1 MVKREIYSVGLKRKV
16 EADVDEII
24 ATPSRGGGFRYQ
36 VVGFFTDEDGKQH
49 KCQSMIGKAD
59 AQTVAAALG
68 QSLPT
73 TESELKEAETVES
86 FAAEEDATVEA
97 PELLVPEPS
106 SSPNGNGRVLGQ
118 HTGGE
123 IISATDASQSLPAHD
138 YIFVGRAETFGAV
151 DVRQGRRLDL
161 NPEQLAWVEAQ
172 NRKIDEAAKNPRKN
186 ARIIDKY
193 MEELSLYI
201 DSMNAED
208 QGPNVNAMA
217 MGIEEGEQDIEEL
230 AADSKNLSTLLPK
243 AEKGKRI
250 ENYNPN
256 VDYGSQFTN
265 LEKGSIYETHTCCC
279 GMPCDSCGK
288 SGLCGE
294 DGMMYD
300 TENKVVSCAVCRGG
314 VMNAEVCAAEFVEV
328 IDSVSNVWSDEADGS
343 ETFVVEE
350 ELKDYLIEEFY
361 EETFEGLFS
370 VSRHD
375 SGADLWE
382 VTFPYFMSEDVIDSI
397 AQYQTMTD
405 GERYGERDE
414 ELADWVSAEEFN
426 ARGMVDSDDLFEESS
441 RGISKSTAAI
451 ATAVLA
457 LGAAYWWSQ
466 RK

>member
-73 TESELKEAETVES
+73 TESELKAAETVES
-86 FAAEEDATVEA
+86 FAAEEDAAVET

-138 YIFVGRAETFGAV
+138 YIFVGRAE
-151 DVRQGRRLDL
+151 
-161 NPEQLAWVEAQ
+161 
-172 NRKIDEAAKNPRKN
+172 
-186 ARIIDKY
+186 
-193 MEELSLYI
+193 
-201 DSMNAED
+201 D
-208 QGPNVNAMA
+208 QGPDMEAMA
-217 MGIEEGEQDIEEL
+217 LGIEDGEQDIDDL
-230 AADSKNLSTLLPK
+230 D
-243 AEKGKRI
+243 
-250 ENYNPN
+250 
-256 VDYGSQFTN
+256 
-265 LEKGSIYETHTCCC
+265 
-279 GMPCDSCGK
+279 
-288 SGLCGE
+288 
-294 DGMMYD
+294 
-300 TENKVVSCAVCRGG
+300 
-314 VMNAEVCAAEFVEV
+314 AEFVEV

-375 SGADLWE
+375 AGADLWE

-397 AQYQTMTD
+397 AQYQDMSITD
-405 GERYGERDE
+405 GEMDK
-414 ELADWVSAEEFN
+414 ELADWVRAEEFN
-426 ARGMVDSDDLFEESS
+426 ARGLVDSDDLFEESS

>member
-16 EADVDEII
+16 EADVQEII

-36 VVGFFTDEDGKQH
+36 VVGFFTDADGKQH

-59 AQTVAAALG
+59 AQTVAASLG

-73 TESELKEAETVES
+73 TEAELKEAEVVES
-86 FAAEEDATVEA
+86 FAAEEDTAA

-118 HTGGE
+118 HTGGQ
-123 IISATDASQSLPAHD
+123 IVSATDASQSLPAHD
-138 YIFVGRAETFGAV
+138 YIFVGRAEG
-151 DVRQGRRLDL
+151 
-161 NPEQLAWVEAQ
+161 
-172 NRKIDEAAKNPRKN
+172 
-186 ARIIDKY
+186 
-193 MEELSLYI
+193 
-201 DSMNAED
+201 
-208 QGPNVNAMA
+208 QGPNVDAMA
-217 MGIEEGEQDIEEL
+217 MGIEEGEQDIEDL
-230 AADSKNLSTLLPK
+230 D
-243 AEKGKRI
+243 
-250 ENYNPN
+250 
-256 VDYGSQFTN
+256 
-265 LEKGSIYETHTCCC
+265 
-279 GMPCDSCGK
+279 
-288 SGLCGE
+288 
-294 DGMMYD
+294 
-300 TENKVVSCAVCRGG
+300 
-314 VMNAEVCAAEFVEV
+314 AEFVEV

-397 AQYQTMTD
+397 AQYQDMSMTD
-405 GERYGERDE
+405 GEMDKD
-414 ELADWVSAEEFN
+414 LADWVRAEEFN
-426 ARGMVDSDDLFEESS
+426 ARGLVDSDDLFDESS

>member
-59 AQTVAAALG
+59 AQNVAAALG

-73 TESELKEAETVES
+73 TESELKAAETVES
-86 FAAEEDATVEA
+86 FAAEEDAAVEA

-138 YIFVGRAETFGAV
+138 YIFVGRAE
-151 DVRQGRRLDL
+151 
-161 NPEQLAWVEAQ
+161 
-172 NRKIDEAAKNPRKN
+172 
-186 ARIIDKY
+186 
-193 MEELSLYI
+193 
-201 DSMNAED
+201 D
-208 QGPNVNAMA
+208 QGPDMEALEE
-217 MGIEEGEQDIEEL
+217 GIEAGEEETM
-230 AADSKNLSTLLPK
+230 AVYGRGHK
-243 AEKGKRI
+243 KGA
-250 ENYNPN
+250 
-256 VDYGSQFTN
+256 
-265 LEKGSIYETHTCCC
+265 SIYAR
-279 GMPCDSCGK
+279 
-288 SGLCGE
+288 GE
-294 DGMMYD
+294 SPSSND
-300 TENKVVSCAVCRGG
+300 
-314 VMNAEVCAAEFVEV
+314 AEFVEV

-375 SGADLWE
+375 AGADLWE

-397 AQYQTMTD
+397 AQYQDMSITD
-405 GERYGERDE
+405 GEMDK
-414 ELADWVSAEEFN
+414 ELADWVRAEEFN
-426 ARGMVDSDDLFEESS
+426 ARGLVDSDDLFEESS

>member
-16 EADVDEII
+16 EADVQEII

-36 VVGFFTDEDGKQH
+36 VVGFFTDADGKQH

-59 AQTVAAALG
+59 AQTVAASLG

-73 TESELKEAETVES
+73 TEAELKEAEVVES
-86 FAAEEDATVEA
+86 FAAEEDTAA

-118 HTGGE
+118 HTGGQ
-123 IISATDASQSLPAHD
+123 IVSATDASQSLPAHD
-138 YIFVGRAETFGAV
+138 YIFVGRAEG
-151 DVRQGRRLDL
+151 
-161 NPEQLAWVEAQ
+161 
-172 NRKIDEAAKNPRKN
+172 
-186 ARIIDKY
+186 
-193 MEELSLYI
+193 
-201 DSMNAED
+201 
-208 QGPNVNAMA
+208 QGPNVDAMA
-217 MGIEEGEQDIEEL
+217 MGIEEGEQDIEDL
-230 AADSKNLSTLLPK
+230 D
-243 AEKGKRI
+243 
-250 ENYNPN
+250 
-256 VDYGSQFTN
+256 
-265 LEKGSIYETHTCCC
+265 
-279 GMPCDSCGK
+279 
-288 SGLCGE
+288 
-294 DGMMYD
+294 
-300 TENKVVSCAVCRGG
+300 
-314 VMNAEVCAAEFVEV
+314 AEFVEV

-397 AQYQTMTD
+397 AQYQDMAMTD
-405 GERYGERDE
+405 GEMDKD
-414 ELADWVSAEEFN
+414 LADWVRAEEFN
-426 ARGMVDSDDLFEESS
+426 ARGMVDSDDLFDESS

>member
-1 MVKREIYSVGLKRKV
+1 MVTREIYSVGLKRKV

-36 VVGFFTDEDGKQH
+36 VVGFFTDEDGKKH

-73 TESELKEAETVES
+73 TESELKEAEVVES
-86 FAAEEDATVEA
+86 FAAEDAAVET

-138 YIFVGRAETFGAV
+138 YIFVGRAEG
-151 DVRQGRRLDL
+151 
-161 NPEQLAWVEAQ
+161 
-172 NRKIDEAAKNPRKN
+172 
-186 ARIIDKY
+186 
-193 MEELSLYI
+193 
-201 DSMNAED
+201 
-208 QGPNVNAMA
+208 QGPDMEAMA
-217 MGIEEGEQDIEEL
+217 LGIEDGEQDIEDLDAECHTCNENSQIVAHIEDGVYL
-230 AADSKNLSTLLPK
+230 HKLCKGCYDEHLEMGG
-243 AEKGKRI
+243 EKG
-250 ENYNPN
+250 
-256 VDYGSQFTN
+256 V
-265 LEKGSIYETHTCCC
+265 
-279 GMPCDSCGK
+279 
-288 SGLCGE
+288 
-294 DGMMYD
+294 YD
-300 TENKVVSCAVCRGG
+300 
-314 VMNAEVCAAEFVEV
+314 AEFVEV

-375 SGADLWE
+375 TGTDLWE
-382 VTFPYFMSEDVIDSI
+382 VSFPYFMSEDVIDSI
-397 AQYQTMTD
+397 AQYQDMSMTD
-405 GERYGERDE
+405 GEMDE
-414 ELADWVSAEEFN
+414 ELADWVRAEEFN
-426 ARGMVDSDDLFEESS
+426 ARGLLDSDDLFEESS
-441 RGISKSTAAI
+441 KGISKSTAAI

>member
-36 VVGFFTDEDGKQH
+36 VVGFFTDEDGKKH

-86 FAAEEDATVEA
+86 FAAEEDAAVEA

-138 YIFVGRAETFGAV
+138 YIFVGRAEDQAPDV
-151 DVRQGRRLDL
+151 D
-161 NPEQLAWVEAQ
+161 
-172 NRKIDEAAKNPRKN
+172 
-186 ARIIDKY
+186 
-193 MEELSLYI
+193 
-201 DSMNAED
+201 
-208 QGPNVNAMA
+208 AMA
-217 MGIEEGEQDIEEL
+217 MGIEEGEQDIEDL
-230 AADSKNLSTLLPK
+230 D
-243 AEKGKRI
+243 
-250 ENYNPN
+250 
-256 VDYGSQFTN
+256 
-265 LEKGSIYETHTCCC
+265 
-279 GMPCDSCGK
+279 
-288 SGLCGE
+288 
-294 DGMMYD
+294 
-300 TENKVVSCAVCRGG
+300 
-314 VMNAEVCAAEFVEV
+314 AEFVEV

-397 AQYQTMTD
+397 AQYQDMSMTD
-405 GERYGERDE
+405 GEMDK
-414 ELADWVSAEEFN
+414 ELADWVRAEEFN
-426 ARGMVDSDDLFEESS
+426 ARGLVDSDDLFDESS

>member
-73 TESELKEAETVES
+73 TESELKAAETVES
-86 FAAEEDATVEA
+86 FAAEEDAAVEA

-138 YIFVGRAETFGAV
+138 YIFVGRAE
-151 DVRQGRRLDL
+151 
-161 NPEQLAWVEAQ
+161 
-172 NRKIDEAAKNPRKN
+172 
-186 ARIIDKY
+186 
-193 MEELSLYI
+193 
-201 DSMNAED
+201 D
-208 QGPNVNAMA
+208 QGPDMEAMA
-217 MGIEEGEQDIEEL
+217 LGIEDGEQDIDDL
-230 AADSKNLSTLLPK
+230 D
-243 AEKGKRI
+243 
-250 ENYNPN
+250 
-256 VDYGSQFTN
+256 
-265 LEKGSIYETHTCCC
+265 
-279 GMPCDSCGK
+279 
-288 SGLCGE
+288 
-294 DGMMYD
+294 
-300 TENKVVSCAVCRGG
+300 
-314 VMNAEVCAAEFVEV
+314 AEFVEV

-375 SGADLWE
+375 AGADLWE

-397 AQYQTMTD
+397 AQYQDMSITD
-405 GERYGERDE
+405 GEMDK
-414 ELADWVSAEEFN
+414 ELADWVRAEEFN
-426 ARGMVDSDDLFEESS
+426 ARGLVDSDDLFEESS

>member
-16 EADVDEII
+16 EADVQEII

-36 VVGFFTDEDGKQH
+36 VVGFFTDADGKQH

-59 AQTVAAALG
+59 AQTVAASLG

-73 TESELKEAETVES
+73 TEAELKEAEVVES
-86 FAAEEDATVEA
+86 FAAEEDTAA

-118 HTGGE
+118 HTGGQ
-123 IISATDASQSLPAHD
+123 IVSATDASQSLPAHD
-138 YIFVGRAETFGAV
+138 YIFVGRAEG
-151 DVRQGRRLDL
+151 
-161 NPEQLAWVEAQ
+161 
-172 NRKIDEAAKNPRKN
+172 
-186 ARIIDKY
+186 
-193 MEELSLYI
+193 
-201 DSMNAED
+201 
-208 QGPNVNAMA
+208 QGPNVDAMA
-217 MGIEEGEQDIEEL
+217 MGIEEGEQDIEDL
-230 AADSKNLSTLLPK
+230 D
-243 AEKGKRI
+243 
-250 ENYNPN
+250 
-256 VDYGSQFTN
+256 
-265 LEKGSIYETHTCCC
+265 
-279 GMPCDSCGK
+279 
-288 SGLCGE
+288 
-294 DGMMYD
+294 
-300 TENKVVSCAVCRGG
+300 
-314 VMNAEVCAAEFVEV
+314 AEFVEV

-397 AQYQTMTD
+397 AQYQDMSMTD
-405 GERYGERDE
+405 GEMDK
-414 ELADWVSAEEFN
+414 ELADWVRAEEFN
-426 ARGMVDSDDLFEESS
+426 ARGLVDSDDLFDESS

>member
-73 TESELKEAETVES
+73 TESELKAAETVES
-86 FAAEEDATVEA
+86 FAAEEDASVET

-138 YIFVGRAETFGAV
+138 YIFVGRAEG
-151 DVRQGRRLDL
+151 QGPDMEAL
-161 NPEQLAWVEAQ
+161 EEGVEAGEEETMAVYGKGNKGGASIYGRGASRTSKCGCGQ
-172 NRKIDEAAKNPRKN
+172 FPCVSKN
-186 ARIIDKY
+186 A
-193 MEELSLYI
+193 
-201 DSMNAED
+201 
-208 QGPNVNAMA
+208 
-217 MGIEEGEQDIEEL
+217 
-230 AADSKNLSTLLPK
+230 
-243 AEKGKRI
+243 
-250 ENYNPN
+250 
-256 VDYGSQFTN
+256 
-265 LEKGSIYETHTCCC
+265 ET
-279 GMPCDSCGK
+279 CD
-288 SGLCGE
+288 
-294 DGMMYD
+294 
-300 TENKVVSCAVCRGG
+300 
-314 VMNAEVCAAEFVEV
+314 AEFVEV

-375 SGADLWE
+375 AGADLWE

-397 AQYQTMTD
+397 AQYQDMSITD
-405 GERYGERDE
+405 GEMDK
-414 ELADWVSAEEFN
+414 ELADWVRAEEFN
-426 ARGMVDSDDLFEESS
+426 ARGLVDSDDLFEESS

>member
-36 VVGFFTDEDGKQH
+36 VVGFFTDEDGKKH

-86 FAAEEDATVEA
+86 FAAEEDAAVEA

-138 YIFVGRAETFGAV
+138 YIFVGRAEDQAPDV
-151 DVRQGRRLDL
+151 D
-161 NPEQLAWVEAQ
+161 
-172 NRKIDEAAKNPRKN
+172 
-186 ARIIDKY
+186 
-193 MEELSLYI
+193 
-201 DSMNAED
+201 
-208 QGPNVNAMA
+208 AMA
-217 MGIEEGEQDIEEL
+217 MGIEEGEQDIEDL
-230 AADSKNLSTLLPK
+230 D
-243 AEKGKRI
+243 
-250 ENYNPN
+250 
-256 VDYGSQFTN
+256 
-265 LEKGSIYETHTCCC
+265 
-279 GMPCDSCGK
+279 
-288 SGLCGE
+288 
-294 DGMMYD
+294 
-300 TENKVVSCAVCRGG
+300 
-314 VMNAEVCAAEFVEV
+314 AEFVEV

-397 AQYQTMTD
+397 AQYQDMSMTD
-405 GERYGERDE
+405 GEMDK
-414 ELADWVSAEEFN
+414 ELADWVRAEEFN
-426 ARGMVDSDDLFEESS
+426 ARGLVDSDDLFEESS

>member
-1 MVKREIYSVGLKRKV
+1 MVTREIYSVGLKRKV

-36 VVGFFTDEDGKQH
+36 VVGFFTDEDGKKH

-73 TESELKEAETVES
+73 TESELKEAEVVES
-86 FAAEEDATVEA
+86 FAAEDAAVET

-138 YIFVGRAETFGAV
+138 YIFVGRAEG
-151 DVRQGRRLDL
+151 
-161 NPEQLAWVEAQ
+161 
-172 NRKIDEAAKNPRKN
+172 
-186 ARIIDKY
+186 
-193 MEELSLYI
+193 
-201 DSMNAED
+201 
-208 QGPNVNAMA
+208 QGPDMEAMA
-217 MGIEEGEQDIEEL
+217 LGIEDGEQDIEDL
-230 AADSKNLSTLLPK
+230 D
-243 AEKGKRI
+243 
-250 ENYNPN
+250 
-256 VDYGSQFTN
+256 
-265 LEKGSIYETHTCCC
+265 
-279 GMPCDSCGK
+279 
-288 SGLCGE
+288 
-294 DGMMYD
+294 
-300 TENKVVSCAVCRGG
+300 
-314 VMNAEVCAAEFVEV
+314 AEFVEV

-375 SGADLWE
+375 TGTDLWE
-382 VTFPYFMSEDVIDSI
+382 VSFPYFMSEDVIDSI
-397 AQYQTMTD
+397 AQYQDMSMTD
-405 GERYGERDE
+405 GEMDE
-414 ELADWVSAEEFN
+414 ELADWVRAEEFN
-426 ARGMVDSDDLFEESS
+426 ARGLLDSDDLFEESS
-441 RGISKSTAAI
+441 KGISKSTAAI

>member
-36 VVGFFTDEDGKQH
+36 VVGFFTDADGKKH

-73 TESELKEAETVES
+73 TESELKAAETVES
-86 FAAEEDATVEA
+86 FAAEEDASVET

-138 YIFVGRAETFGAV
+138 YIFVGRAE
-151 DVRQGRRLDL
+151 
-161 NPEQLAWVEAQ
+161 
-172 NRKIDEAAKNPRKN
+172 
-186 ARIIDKY
+186 
-193 MEELSLYI
+193 
-201 DSMNAED
+201 D
-208 QGPNVNAMA
+208 QGPDMEALEE
-217 MGIEEGEQDIEEL
+217 GIEAGEEETM
-230 AADSKNLSTLLPK
+230 AVYGRGHK
-243 AEKGKRI
+243 KGA
-250 ENYNPN
+250 
-256 VDYGSQFTN
+256 
-265 LEKGSIYETHTCCC
+265 SIYAR
-279 GMPCDSCGK
+279 
-288 SGLCGE
+288 GE
-294 DGMMYD
+294 SLSSND
-300 TENKVVSCAVCRGG
+300 
-314 VMNAEVCAAEFVEV
+314 AEFVEV

-375 SGADLWE
+375 AGADLWE

-397 AQYQTMTD
+397 AQYQDMSITD
-405 GERYGERDE
+405 GEMDK
-414 ELADWVSAEEFN
+414 ELADWVRAEEFN
-426 ARGMVDSDDLFEESS
+426 ARGLVDSDDLFEESS

>member
-36 VVGFFTDEDGKQH
+36 VVGFFTDADGKKH

-73 TESELKEAETVES
+73 TESELKAAETVES
-86 FAAEEDATVEA
+86 FAAEEDASVET

-138 YIFVGRAETFGAV
+138 YIFVGRAEG
-151 DVRQGRRLDL
+151 
-161 NPEQLAWVEAQ
+161 
-172 NRKIDEAAKNPRKN
+172 
-186 ARIIDKY
+186 
-193 MEELSLYI
+193 
-201 DSMNAED
+201 
-208 QGPNVNAMA
+208 QGPDMEAMA
-217 MGIEEGEQDIEEL
+217 LGIEDGEQDIDDL
-230 AADSKNLSTLLPK
+230 D
-243 AEKGKRI
+243 
-250 ENYNPN
+250 
-256 VDYGSQFTN
+256 
-265 LEKGSIYETHTCCC
+265 
-279 GMPCDSCGK
+279 
-288 SGLCGE
+288 
-294 DGMMYD
+294 
-300 TENKVVSCAVCRGG
+300 
-314 VMNAEVCAAEFVEV
+314 AEFVEV

-397 AQYQTMTD
+397 AQYQDMAMTD
-405 GERYGERDE
+405 GEMDKD
-414 ELADWVSAEEFN
+414 LADWVRAEEFN
-426 ARGMVDSDDLFEESS
+426 ARGMVDSDDLFDESS